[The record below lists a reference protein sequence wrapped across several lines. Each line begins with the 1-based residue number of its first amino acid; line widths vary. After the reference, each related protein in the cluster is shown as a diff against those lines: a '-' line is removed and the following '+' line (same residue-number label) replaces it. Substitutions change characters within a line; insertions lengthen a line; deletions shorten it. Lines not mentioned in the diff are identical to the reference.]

1 MSRIATVKTTVTTNA
16 QLLNFGN
23 MEKLAQPTLTRR
35 ETEVLKLLAQ
45 GLSSKEIAY
54 KFNIDSKTVDV
65 HRAIIRKKLGIFSTP
80 GLVKYALRM
89 GLVGLDD

>member
-1 MSRIATVKTTVTTNA
+1 MSRTATAKITATPEP
-16 QLLNFGN
+16 QIMNFGN
-23 MEKLAQPTLTRR
+23 MEKLVQPKLTRR

-45 GLSSKEIAY
+45 GLSSKEIAH

-65 HRAIIRKKLGIFSTP
+65 HRAIIRKKLRIFSTP

-89 GLVGLDD
+89 GLIDLD